1 MMRPPA
7 AWLSVCAGVA
17 LASQALAAGLPRR
30 WVSAGGAL
38 SEWISVL
45 GGEPRLVGGLGPR
58 LPGVLQE
65 LVRTFYPAAQV
76 QPSR

>member
-1 MMRPPA
+1 MMRRPA
-7 AWLSVCAGVA
+7 AWLSVCAGLA
-17 LASQALAAGLPRR
+17 LAAQALAAGLPRR
-30 WVSAGGAL
+30 WVRAGGAL

-45 GGEPRLVGGLGPR
+45 GGEQRLVGGLGPR

-65 LVRTFYPAAQV
+65 LVRTFHPAAQA